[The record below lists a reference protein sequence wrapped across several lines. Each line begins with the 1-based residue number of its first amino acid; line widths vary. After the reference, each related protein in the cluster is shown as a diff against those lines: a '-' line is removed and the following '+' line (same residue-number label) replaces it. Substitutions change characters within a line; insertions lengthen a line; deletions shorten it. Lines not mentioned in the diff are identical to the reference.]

1 MVSLLHRRE
10 LTVDPSGLRSLIA
23 IAISLLLAA
32 CQAPVATVPAK
43 APVAVAAATP
53 VQPPPERAP
62 LARWSFRETQA
73 GCLATLSNSQVSVTV
88 TAGPL
93 HALSISMA
101 PKPYLGTT
109 STQAS
114 IAFRGRR
121 GWRLAAHA
129 AGGAVDASLSADP
142 RGLDDLLALLGGGQ
156 LSARAAGTVLPD
168 LTVPDSGVAGR
179 DWYGC
184 AARAINDEG

>member
-1 MVSLLHRRE
+1 MDL
-10 LTVDPSGLRSLIA
+10 SGLRSLIA

-32 CQAPVATVPAK
+32 CQAPVATMPAK
-43 APVAVAAATP
+43 APATLAAATP
-53 VQPPPERAP
+53 IQPPPQRAP
-62 LARWSFRETQA
+62 PARWSFSETRA
-73 GCLATLSNSQVSVTV
+73 GCLATLSSPQVLLTV

-93 HALSISMA
+93 RAVSISMA
-101 PKPYLGTT
+101 PKPRLGTT

-114 IAFRGRR
+114 IVFRGRR
-121 GWRLAAHA
+121 RWRLAAHV
-129 AGGAVDASLSADP
+129 AGGAVDASLSADA

-168 LTVPDSGVAGR
+168 LAVPDSGVAGR